1 MVSLVE
7 VLPAELLDR
16 IFSFLA
22 DTPAAIAA
30 SRLTC
35 RDVHS
40 LSSPYLITS
49 VVFAKRL
56 PVFSRL
62 IAVLRHPYFRC
73 YVTELIYDASAY
85 SDEIADDWNR
95 YVGACT
101 WAPREF
107 HDGENLAAQHA
118 EKQTWCT
125 FREYSDVPLLEGTS
139 SPSTTLDSS
148 HADGG
153 GSEPDSTS
161 NFENFGNFDE
171 NDRAYAQGHDKGF
184 PQYRSACR
192 VQSVME
198 TRRLVHNV
206 LFEVLN
212 KFPKL
217 QCVVYTDYRG
227 LIKPHES
234 FDEGCR
240 RMFGNTLQPMHNSAR
255 SNDLAYILDGLS
267 TNASSRV
274 TTLELRQGPYVQ
286 CASDCWAELSRDD
299 ARKPSSL
306 SLHDLGGWATH
317 SVLSQIRRL
326 SLVLDVGDFDS
337 RSVSYAIGS
346 LSPGSSNDLTN
357 AHSVDIARS
366 GFEFRFARVVR
377 AFDALAPSLR
387 YLDLSIAGAH
397 GHEDENTT
405 QLCESAWLIHA
416 GIAAAVLLRPFSQ
429 SRLHTLCLSGFV
441 FTQAF
446 LSPLLLS
453 QGLTLRQL
461 RLQSCAFATS
471 KVIEHLEC
479 SAHDSIA
486 KWAGQNL
493 ALEGVQISNCQDEG
507 VSRLLDEDLWLA
519 DRPNHCT
526 VRQESLPRSC
536 DGGHELAGLE
546 PWFKRNR
553 RQT

>member
-1 MVSLVE
+1 M
-7 VLPAELLDR
+7 
-16 IFSFLA
+16 
-22 DTPAAIAA
+22 
-30 SRLTC
+30 
-35 RDVHS
+35 
-40 LSSPYLITS
+40 
-49 VVFAKRL
+49 
-56 PVFSRL
+56 
-62 IAVLRHPYFRC
+62 
-73 YVTELIYDASAY
+73 
-85 SDEIADDWNR
+85 
-95 YVGACT
+95 GACT

-107 HDGENLAAQHA
+107 HDAGTLAAQHA

-125 FREYSDVPLLEGTS
+125 FREYSDVPLPEGTS

-153 GSEPDSTS
+153 SSEPDFTS

-217 QCVVYTDYRG
+217 QCVFYTDYRG

-255 SNDLAYILDGLS
+255 SNAMRDLACILDGLS

-286 CASDCWAELSRDD
+286 CASDCWAGLSRED
-299 ARKPSSL
+299 ARIPSSL
-306 SLHDLGGWATH
+306 SLYNLGGWATH
-317 SVLSQIRRL
+317 SLLSQIRRL

-337 RSVSYAIGS
+337 HSVSYAIGS
-346 LSPGSSNDLTN
+346 LSPGSANDLTN
-357 AHSVDIARS
+357 AHSVDISRS
-366 GFEFRFARVVR
+366 RFESRFARVVR

-387 YLDLSIAGAH
+387 YLDLSIAGTH
-397 GHEDENTT
+397 GHEDKNIA
-405 QLCESAWLIHA
+405 QLCKSAWLIHA
-416 GIAAAVLLRPFSQ
+416 GIAAAVLLHPFSQ

-446 LSPLLLS
+446 LSSLLLS

-461 RLQSCAFATS
+461 RLQFCTFATS
-471 KVIEHLEC
+471 QVIEHPEC
-479 SAHDSIA
+479 SAYDAIA

-493 ALEGVQISNCQDEG
+493 ALEGVQISNFQDEG

-519 DRPNHCT
+519 NRPNHCT

-553 RQT
+553 IQT